1 MRFFFKNII
10 LSLIVLLLLQACST
24 KTPSVPDNSKNIQA
38 GLKPIAFTQIKN
50 WKNVSFEDS
59 FIAFGKSCSQIVKRS
74 NVVSIAQSPYF
85 GNSDDWNE
93 ICMAYG
99 NYTPQTGRSYFET
112 YFTPLE
118 IVQPSGTVG
127 QFTGYYE
134 PLLYGSYQK
143 AGVYQYPLYAP
154 PYNMKNLPERSQI
167 VAGSMSSVLKPVIWL
182 TSEIDSFFLHIQ
194 GSGRIQL
201 PDGRMVKAAYAGQ
214 NGHPYFAIGKYLI
227 ETGEIPKAEMSAEA
241 IKNWLRTHPEQA
253 QNVMNKNPSYI
264 FFNIVTQN
272 MSEPAVGAA
281 GVSLTPE
288 YSLAV
293 DKNIYPYGLPLWIE
307 TQMSVPTSQGTTQM
321 AFERLMIAQDTGG
334 AIKGMVRGD
343 VFFGA
348 GSHAEFLASH
358 LKNNGKKYVLFP
370 RKAVERAKNML

>member
-1 MRFFFKNII
+1 MM
-10 LSLIVLLLLQACST
+10 LVQACGT
-24 KTPSVPDNSKNIQA
+24 KNPSVPTGNVTSQA
-38 GLKPIAFTQIKN
+38 GLKPVAFTQIKN
-50 WKNVSFEDS
+50 WKNVPFEESFM
-59 FIAFGKSCSQIVKRS
+59 AFGKSCSQIMKRS
-74 NVVSIAQSPYF
+74 GVTSIAQSPYF
-85 GNSDDWNE
+85 GNGNDWNE
-93 ICMAYG
+93 VCTAYR
-99 NYTPQTGRSYFET
+99 NYTPHTGRNYFET

-118 IVQPSGTVG
+118 VILPQGNTG

-143 AGVYQYPLYAP
+143 GGTYQYPLYAP
-154 PYNMKNLPERSQI
+154 PYNMKGLPERSQI
-167 VAGSMSSVLKPVIWL
+167 VAGSLNAILKPVIWL

-201 PDGRMVKAAYAGQ
+201 PNGQMVKAAYAGQ

-227 ETGEIPKAEMSAEA
+227 EAGEIPQAQMSAEA
-241 IKNWLRTHPEQA
+241 IKNWLRTHREQA
-253 QNVMNKNPSYI
+253 QNVMNKNPSYV
-264 FFNIVTQN
+264 FFNIITQN
-272 MSEPAVGAA
+272 ISQPAVGAA
-281 GVSLTPE
+281 GVPLTPE

-307 TQMSVPTSQGTTQM
+307 TQMSVPSQQGTTQM

-343 VFFGA
+343 VFFGT
-348 GSHAEFLASH
+348 GQHAEFLASH
-358 LKNNGKKYVLFP
+358 LKNGGKKYVLFP